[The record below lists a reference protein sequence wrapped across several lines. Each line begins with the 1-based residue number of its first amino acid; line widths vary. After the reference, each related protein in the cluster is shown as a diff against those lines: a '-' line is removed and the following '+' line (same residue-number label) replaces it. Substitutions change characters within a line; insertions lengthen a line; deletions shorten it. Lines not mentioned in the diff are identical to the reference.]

1 MKEWKE
7 IEKNVRWDVS
17 RIDRVKYLTYT
28 WL

>member
-1 MKEWKE
+1 MKKWKE

-28 WL
+28 RL